1 MNLAFMKSGSIL
13 LLSNGFGQG
22 LAFLTSVA
30 IGRLLGVQAFG
41 QYATIMALV
50 FVFGIAVEAGMETS
64 LTGEIARQPSRSLN
78 LLVSSL
84 VAKCGLGAILSL
96 LLAFSPLATLLAPAT
111 AALPALQLLGVLIT
125 LNAANSSFS
134 AVFRAWDRMHC
145 VLVINIA
152 GLSLQLAGV
161 LVLLVIFKSVPVLI
175 GWFITVQLF
184 ELALGVFFFRRHLT
198 PSNRTQS
205 AAVPRS
211 ASRRWTLGLLLTSAY
226 MLALR
231 SLPFALGGVLGA
243 LTIRVDLFMIEALR
257 GAAAVGVYS
266 VAARLLDLLALAP
279 NSFLAALLPAFARG
293 TSGSQSSSEQSYSSA
308 LRAIAIVALALAL
321 CGLLL
326 AEALVRL
333 SFGAAYAAAAGPLR
347 LLSLLL
353 LPLLLNRITTVHLY
367 ATNREGVAN
376 RGLALNL
383 VVRVALGYPAI
394 SSWGIEGAVLANI
407 AAETILLGVYWLWGA
422 MQESAPAPQQ
432 AAA

>member
-1 MNLAFMKSGSIL
+1 MNLAFMKNGSLL

-50 FVFGIAVEAGMETS
+50 FAFGTVVEAGMETT
-64 LTGEIARQPSRSLN
+64 LTREIARRPARSVN

-84 VAKCGLGAILSL
+84 VAKCALGVTLWL
-96 LLAFSPLATLLAPAT
+96 LLAFSPLAILLAPAT
-111 AALPALQLLGVLIT
+111 AVLPALQLLAVLIT
-125 LNAANSSFS
+125 LNAANASFS
-134 AVFRAWDRMHC
+134 ALFRALGRMQC
-145 VLVINIA
+145 VLIINIA

-161 LVLLVIFKSVPVLI
+161 LVLLAAFKSVSLLI
-175 GWFITVQLF
+175 AWFVVVQLF
-184 ELALGVFFFRRHLT
+184 ELALGIIFFHRGLT
-198 PSNRTQS
+198 PASTAQN
-205 AAVPRS
+205 APAPRS
-211 ASRRWTLGLLLTSAY
+211 ERAQRPPGPLLASAY
-226 MLALR
+226 TLVLR
-231 SLPFALGGVLGA
+231 SFPFALGGVLGA
-243 LTIRVDLFMIEALR
+243 LAIRVDLLMIEALR
-257 GAAAVGVYS
+257 GAAAAGVYS
-266 VAARLLDLLALAP
+266 VAARLLELMALAP

-293 TSGSQSSSEQSYSSA
+293 SGGSQGSSEQSYSSA
-308 LRAIAIVALALAL
+308 LRAMTIVALALAA

-367 ATNREGVAN
+367 ATNREVVAN
-376 RGLALNL
+376 RALALNL
-383 VVRVALGYPAI
+383 VARVVLGYPAI
-394 SSWGIEGAVLANI
+394 SGWGIEGAALANI
-407 AAETILLGVYWLWGA
+407 VAETIMLGVYWLWGA

-432 AAA
+432 VMA